1 MQEATESL
9 NILLAILS
17 ETSAILD
24 PLPASSRSPALVAV
38 REMCERIARQTS
50 GIVDTA
56 NKKMLEDKHKKIAT
70 LKAALKKK
78 DFVSLLEKTQ
88 RAQIT
93 LQTAA
98 MFMTVSLGS
107 RPNTAI
113 AQIESTVLT
122 TQSVLEDGVDII
134 VRQPNDPVQG
144 RIVDDDA
151 EPVPTTVVRRGKSH
165 PWQGRGPHT
174 VSNFPGVYTH
184 SFTKLAG
191 RRWAVAGDTYWKPR
205 EWCHTTMPFSM
216 PVSKVMSTPRKSYF
230 AMVRRPCWT
239 LMRQVER

>member
-24 PLPASSRSPALVAV
+24 PLPASSRSPALVAA

-88 RAQIT
+88 KGTDHTSDRCYVHDC
-93 LQTAA
+93 LP
-98 MFMTVSLGS
+98 G
-107 RPNTAI
+107 I
-113 AQIESTVLT
+113 AHQHCYCTDWIHCP
-122 TQSVLEDGVDII
+122 D
-134 VRQPNDPVQG
+134 
-144 RIVDDDA
+144 
-151 EPVPTTVVRRGKSH
+151 
-165 PWQGRGPHT
+165 HT
-174 VSNFPGVYTH
+174 
-184 SFTKLAG
+184 
-191 RRWAVAGDTYWKPR
+191 
-205 EWCHTTMPFSM
+205 
-216 PVSKVMSTPRKSYF
+216 
-230 AMVRRPCWT
+230 
-239 LMRQVER
+239 ERS